1 MFIRVFFP
9 MLYMLK
15 RACLCPLR
23 GVLDLLNR
31 LVRRLFTK
39 LEMKVCLFLKGR
51 RPQLSIRKTKNICVI
66 VLCILCFFLMDSQ
79 LGSIRSVVEETAV
92 DEGISELDDR
102 HLLFRH
108 SLQDGDFL
116 KKRNYLGFD
125 DTKHKIDKKK
135 NHSLSDSHTDL
146 RFASSLT
153 VVIVVC
159 SHPEHVQLR
168 QTIRATWGNDVKHL
182 GGAAIVF
189 LVGTT
194 TDGSWQELI
203 RREVVIHG
211 DLVQVDVV
219 EDYRNLSRKVIKGM
233 DWVVQ
238 NVPRTRYYMKCD
250 DDIYL
255 NVPYLLSELRRGVIG
270 SKQILGALSS
280 SARVIRDPRDEWSV
294 PYTVFP
300 ADTFPPYVAGGGYVM
315 SKLALQLLLNVLPNL
330 RLIHLEDVFI
340 TGVLAQEAGLS
351 HIGHEGFS
359 FWLSS
364 KANPC
369 DIISCRRIVSV
380 NMSAKRISKL
390 YREINKLLSTSV
402 DSCSNG
408 TSI

>member
-1 MFIRVFFP
+1 MFIRVFSP
-9 MLYMLK
+9 MPYMLK
-15 RACLCPLR
+15 RAFLHPLR
-23 GVLDLLNR
+23 CVLDLLNR
-31 LVRRLFTK
+31 LVFRLSTK
-39 LEMKVCLFLKGR
+39 VEMKVCLFLKGR
-51 RPQLSIRKTKNICVI
+51 RPQLSIRKAKNICVI
-66 VLCILCFFLMDSQ
+66 VLFVLCFFLMDSQ
-79 LGSIRSVVEETAV
+79 LGSIRNVVVDSTV
-92 DEGISELDDR
+92 DEGISELNDR
-102 HLLFRH
+102 HLLFRN
-108 SLQDGDFL
+108 SLRDGDFL

-125 DTKHKIDKKK
+125 DTKHKIDKTK
-135 NHSLSDSHTDL
+135 NNSQSDFHTDL

-153 VVIVVC
+153 LIIVVC

-182 GGAAIVF
+182 GGAEVVF
-189 LVGTT
+189 LVGAT

-203 RREVVIHG
+203 RREMVIHG
-211 DLVQVDVV
+211 DLVQVDIV

-233 DWVVQ
+233 DWVVR

-250 DDIYL
+250 DDVYL
-255 NVPYLLSELRRGVIG
+255 NVPFLLSELRRGVIK

-280 SARVIRDPRDEWSV
+280 SARVIRDPRDDWSV

-300 ADTFPPYVAGGGYVM
+300 AETFPPYVAGGGYVM
-315 SKLALQLLLNVLPNL
+315 SKLALQLLLNVLPNQ

-340 TGVLAQEAGLS
+340 TGVLAQEAGLTHVS
-351 HIGHEGFS
+351 HEGFS

-390 YREINKLLSTSV
+390 YSEINEILSTSV
-402 DSCSNG
+402 NNCSNG